1 MAKESPTE
9 KLLEASGLQRAKPAL
24 QTREERV
31 EQMEG
36 LFKGMMEDVKKAAIL
51 ASEAQGRGESMIA
64 SLKKYCK
71 ETLPKQMV
79 QAIDE
84 VAEQGVQNSLKP
96 LDEAVER
103 AVADLG
109 VLQNSLA
116 GELDECRKR
125 LDEMWWYRFRDMS
138 ILALGMGLAMGF
150 LVRCQFIGDKI
161 EENKRYEVWGRKVE
175 KVIESTNN
183 VKGIKKFYDEV
194 GGRP

>member
-9 KLLEASGLQRAKPAL
+9 KLLEASGLQRVKPSQ
-24 QTREERV
+24 QTPEEKV
-31 EQMEG
+31 EQMER
-36 LFKGMMEDVKKAAIL
+36 LFKGMMEDVKKAVIL
-51 ASEAQGRGESMIA
+51 ASQAQGRGESMIE

-84 VAEQGVQNSLKP
+84 VAEQGVQDSLKP
-96 LDEAVER
+96 LDEAVVR
-103 AVADLG
+103 AVAELRG
-109 VLQNSLA
+109 VQKELA
-116 GELDECRKR
+116 GDVVECRKS
-125 LDEMWWYRFRDMS
+125 LDKMSWYWFRDLG

-175 KVIESTNN
+175 KVIEYPGNAKVRKN
-183 VKGIKKFYDEV
+183 FYDAV